1 MTRNHLISPPA
12 AHLAIRIGVTGHR
25 PNRLTQADAALLRTK
40 IGEVLEIVCHTAHDI
55 LAASGSAFAPGP
67 PILRVISSLAEGAD
81 RIVAQEAL
89 DRGFELQCPLP
100 FDRDEYEKDFETP
113 ESRAAYRAMLAKA
126 SAVLEL
132 DGSRETTERENASYE
147 AVGRMVLQHTD
158 VLIAIWDG
166 EEVAGKG
173 GTGQIVQEAIGLG
186 VSTVWL
192 RSSVPHDVS
201 LLVDDNDFKRRKRK
215 LEGLSDQLRRLLLPP
230 SPSPDRH
237 QGQFFERLRRLLFPP
252 TLDLR
257 QQYFAEKQ
265 PSKTILGAF
274 FKTFRDLIAEG
285 KPGQLRWQLRD
296 FEEATTAE
304 WQQAWQA
311 SPGFPQV
318 VSEQINCQ
326 YRTHYAWADKLADYY
341 ANLYRSSFV
350 AIYLMGASAVLFALF
365 TWVKPLQ
372 PLLGANTHEEAVW
385 SVLELGLILLILL
398 IYWLGIRRHWH
409 KRWIDYRLL
418 AEQLRHMRFL
428 APLGRT
434 LPAFRVPAHD
444 VHGDPRRS
452 WVNWHFRAIARE
464 AGLVNAR
471 IDTGYLEAYRQLL
484 VGHEIKS

>member
-201 LLVDDNDFKRRKRK
+201 LLVDDN
-215 LEGLSDQLRRLLLPP
+215 E
-230 SPSPDRH
+230 
-237 QGQFFERLRRLLFPP
+237 
-252 TLDLR
+252 
-257 QQYFAEKQ
+257 
-265 PSKTILGAF
+265 
-274 FKTFRDLIAEG
+274 
-285 KPGQLRWQLRD
+285 
-296 FEEATTAE
+296 
-304 WQQAWQA
+304 
-311 SPGFPQV
+311 
-318 VSEQINCQ
+318 
-326 YRTHYAWADKLADYY
+326 
-341 ANLYRSSFV
+341 
-350 AIYLMGASAVLFALF
+350 MGAATFDRC
-365 TWVKPLQ
+365 
-372 PLLGANTHEEAVW
+372 
-385 SVLELGLILLILL
+385 
-398 IYWLGIRRHWH
+398 IR
-409 KRWIDYRLL
+409 
-418 AEQLRHMRFL
+418 
-428 APLGRT
+428 G
-434 LPAFRVPAHD
+434 
-444 VHGDPRRS
+444 
-452 WVNWHFRAIARE
+452 
-464 AGLVNAR
+464 
-471 IDTGYLEAYRQLL
+471 
-484 VGHEIKS
+484 